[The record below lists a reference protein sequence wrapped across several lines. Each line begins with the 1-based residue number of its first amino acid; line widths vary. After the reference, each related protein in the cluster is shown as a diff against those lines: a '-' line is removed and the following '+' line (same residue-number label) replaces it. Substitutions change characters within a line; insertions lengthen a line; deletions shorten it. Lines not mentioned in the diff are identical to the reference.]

1 MNCTAKLVYLKGEC
15 KRLATYL
22 RKPIFNSMTKIKI
35 GIIQERKS
43 PPDFRVPLTP
53 AQCKQVMEQFPQI
66 EISVETSPHRCFAD
80 SEYTQQGILVSDN
93 VSDCDFLFGVKEVPA
108 ASLIPN
114 KKYFFFSHTLKKQP
128 YNAKLLATILEK
140 KISLIDYEAL
150 KGADGKRIIGFGRY
164 AGIVGVYE
172 GVRTFGLKHN
182 RFNMPSPITL
192 SGREEFDAI
201 LKSANLTNVRAV
213 LTGWGRVGN
222 GAQEMMDIINLKR
235 VAPQEFLDNPSEG
248 GVYTHIDTPE
258 MYKRI
263 DGTPFN
269 KSDFYANPNLYTSAL
284 GEYVQHADIYFACHL
299 WNAKNPILLDQSFF
313 QQHSRCK
320 VVADVSCDLNGPI
333 ACTIKA
339 SKVSDSVF
347 GYGPATGAEV
357 DFRNENAVAVM
368 SIDNLPCELPKDA
381 SEDFGNEIM
390 KSILPALL
398 NFDADGILWKG
409 TETTT
414 QGELTPHFE
423 YLKDYVAIAR

>member
-1 MNCTAKLVYLKGEC
+1 MNCNAKLVYLKGDC
-15 KRLATYL
+15 KELATYL

-53 AQCKQVMEQFPQI
+53 VQCKQVMEQFPNI
-66 EISVETSPHRCFAD
+66 EITVETSPHRCFSD
-80 SEYTQQGILVSDN
+80 QEYIQQGISISNDVSH
-93 VSDCDFLFGVKEVPA
+93 CDVLFGVKEVPIDA
-108 ASLIPN
+108 LIPS

-128 YNAKLLATILEK
+128 YNAKLLAAILDR

-182 RFNMPSPITL
+182 RFNIPSPITL

-201 LKSANLTNVRAV
+201 LKSTDLGNIRAV

-222 GAQEMMDIINLKR
+222 GAQEMMELLNLKR
-235 VAPQEFLDNPSEG
+235 VSAEEFLQNPNEN

-258 MYKRI
+258 MYARI

-269 KSDFYANPNLYTSAL
+269 KSDFYANPNLYISAL
-284 GEYVQHADIYFACHL
+284 GEYVKHADIYFACHL

-313 QQHSRCK
+313 QQNTRCK

-347 GYGPATGAEV
+347 GYDPTTGLEV

-398 NFDADGILWKG
+398 NNDADGILWKG
-409 TETTT
+409 TETTLEGT
-414 QGELTPHFE
+414 LTPHFE
-423 YLKDYVAIAR
+423 YLKDYVATAR

>member
-1 MNCTAKLVYLKGEC
+1 
-15 KRLATYL
+15 
-22 RKPIFNSMTKIKI
+22 MTKIKI

-80 SEYTQQGILVSDN
+80 SEYTQYGITVSDN
-93 VSDCDFLFGVKEVPA
+93 VSDCEFLFGVKEVPA

-140 KISLIDYEAL
+140 KVSLIDYEAL

-182 RFNMPSPITL
+182 RFNIPSPITL

-201 LKSANLTNVRAV
+201 LKSADLTNVRAV

-222 GAQEMMDIINLKR
+222 GAQEMMDLINPKR
-235 VAPQEFLDNPSEG
+235 VSPEEFLESPAEG

-284 GEYVQHADIYFACHL
+284 SEYVKHADIYFACHL
-299 WNAKNPILLDQSFF
+299 WNSKNPILLDHSFF

-320 VVADVSCDLNGPI
+320 VVADISCDLNGPI
-333 ACTIKA
+333 VCTIKA

-347 GYGPATGAEV
+347 GYDPVTGTEI

-390 KSILPALL
+390 KSIVPALL
-398 NFDADGILWKG
+398 NNDADGILWKG
-409 TETTT
+409 TETTLEGT
-414 QGELTPHFE
+414 LTPHFE
-423 YLKDYVAIAR
+423 YLADYVATVR

>member
-1 MNCTAKLVYLKGEC
+1 
-15 KRLATYL
+15 
-22 RKPIFNSMTKIKI
+22 
-35 GIIQERKS
+35 
-43 PPDFRVPLTP
+43 
-53 AQCKQVMEQFPQI
+53 
-66 EISVETSPHRCFAD
+66 
-80 SEYTQQGILVSDN
+80 
-93 VSDCDFLFGVKEVPA
+93 VKEVPA
-108 ASLIPN
+108 DALIPN

-128 YNAKLLATILEK
+128 YNAKLLASILEK

-182 RFNMPSPITL
+182 RFNIPSPITL

-201 LKSANLTNVRAV
+201 LKSADLTNIRAV

-222 GAQEMMDIINLKR
+222 GAQEMMELLNLKR
-235 VAPQEFLDNPSEG
+235 VSPEEFLQNPNEN

-258 MYKRI
+258 MYARI

-284 GEYVQHADIYFACHL
+284 GEYVMHADIYFACHL

-313 QQHSRCK
+313 QLNTRCK

-339 SKVSDSVF
+339 SKVSDSIF
-347 GYGPATGAEV
+347 GYNPATGSEI

-381 SEDFGNEIM
+381 SEDFGNEIV
-390 KSILPALL
+390 KSIIPALL
-398 NFDADGILWKG
+398 NNDADGILWKG
-409 TETTT
+409 TETTFEGT
-414 QGELTPHFE
+414 LTPHFK
-423 YLKDYVAIAR
+423 YLADYAATAR

>member
-1 MNCTAKLVYLKGEC
+1 
-15 KRLATYL
+15 
-22 RKPIFNSMTKIKI
+22 MTKITI

-66 EISVETSPHRCFAD
+66 EITVESSPHRCFAD
-80 SEYTQQGILVSDN
+80 SEYTQQGIVVSDN

-108 ASLIPN
+108 DALISY

-128 YNAKLLATILEK
+128 YNAKLLSTILEK
-140 KISLIDYEAL
+140 KISLVDYEAL

-182 RFNMPSPITL
+182 RFNIPSPITL

-201 LKSANLTNVRAV
+201 LKSADLGNIRAV

-222 GAQEMMDIINLKR
+222 GAQEMMDLLNLKR
-235 VAPQEFLDNPSEG
+235 VSHEDFLQYPNEN
-248 GVYTHIDTPE
+248 GVYTHLDTPE
-258 MYKRI
+258 MYARI
-263 DGTPFN
+263 DRTPFD
-269 KSDFYANPNLYTSAL
+269 KSDFYTNPNLYTSAL
-284 GEYVQHADIYFACHL
+284 GEYVKHADLYFACHL
-299 WNAKNPILLDQSFF
+299 WNAKNPVLLDQTFF
-313 QQHSRCK
+313 QQNTRCK

-347 GYGPATGAEV
+347 GYDSETGTEI
-357 DFRNENAVAVM
+357 DFRNESAVAVM

-390 KSILPALL
+390 KSIVPALL
-398 NFDADGILWKG
+398 NNDADRILWKG
-409 TETTT
+409 TETTLE
-414 QGELTPHFE
+414 GKLTPHFE
-423 YLKDYVAIAR
+423 YLADYVATAR

>member
-1 MNCTAKLVYLKGEC
+1 MNCNAKLVYLKRDC
-15 KRLATYL
+15 KELATYL

-66 EISVETSPHRCFAD
+66 EITVETSPHRCFAD
-80 SEYTQQGILVSDN
+80 SEYIQNNISVSED

-108 ASLIPN
+108 ASLIPT

-128 YNAKLLATILEK
+128 YNAKLLASILEK

-182 RFNMPSPITL
+182 RFNIPSPITL

-201 LKSANLTNVRAV
+201 LKSADLTSVRAV

-222 GAQEMMDIINLKR
+222 GAQEMMDLINLKR
-235 VAPQEFLDNPSEG
+235 VSPEEFLENPTEG

-269 KSDFYANPNLYTSAL
+269 KSDFYANPHLYTSAL
-284 GEYVQHADIYFACHL
+284 GEYVKHADIYFACHL
-299 WNAKNPILLDQSFF
+299 WNSKNPVLLDHSFF

-320 VVADVSCDLNGPI
+320 VVADISCDLNGPI

-347 GYGPATGAEV
+347 GYDPVTGTEI

-390 KSILPALL
+390 KSIVPALL
-398 NFDADGILWKG
+398 NNDADGILWKG
-409 TETTT
+409 TETTFEGT
-414 QGELTPHFE
+414 LTPHFE
-423 YLKDYVAIAR
+423 YLADYVATVR

>member
-1 MNCTAKLVYLKGEC
+1 
-15 KRLATYL
+15 
-22 RKPIFNSMTKIKI
+22 MTKIKI

-53 AQCKQVMEQFPQI
+53 AQCKQVMEHFPQI
-66 EISVETSPHRCFAD
+66 EITVESSPHRCFAD
-80 SEYTQQGILVSDN
+80 SDYIQHGITVSDN
-93 VSDCDFLFGVKEVPA
+93 VSDCEFLFGVKEVPA
-108 ASLIPN
+108 DALIPN

-128 YNAKLLATILEK
+128 YNAKLLASILEK

-182 RFNMPSPITL
+182 RFNIPSPITL
-192 SGREEFDAI
+192 SGREEFDTI
-201 LKSANLTNVRAV
+201 LKSADLTNVRAV
-213 LTGWGRVGN
+213 LTGWGRVGT
-222 GAQEMMDIINLKR
+222 GAQEMMELLDLKR
-235 VAPQEFLDNPSEG
+235 VSPEEFLQNPNEN

-258 MYKRI
+258 MYARI
-263 DGTPFN
+263 DGIPFN

-284 GEYVQHADIYFACHL
+284 GEYVMHADIYFACHL

-313 QQHSRCK
+313 QLNTRCK

-347 GYGPATGAEV
+347 GYNPATGSEI

-390 KSILPALL
+390 KSIIPALL
-398 NFDADGILWKG
+398 NNDADGILWKG
-409 TETTT
+409 TETTLEGT
-414 QGELTPHFE
+414 LTPHFE
-423 YLKDYVAIAR
+423 YLADYVATAR

>member
-1 MNCTAKLVYLKGEC
+1 
-15 KRLATYL
+15 
-22 RKPIFNSMTKIKI
+22 MTKIKI

-53 AQCKQVMEQFPQI
+53 AQCKLVMEQFPQI
-66 EISVETSPHRCFAD
+66 EITVETSPHRCFAD
-80 SEYTQQGILVSDN
+80 SEYIQNNISVSED
-93 VSDCDFLFGVKEVPA
+93 VSDCEFLFGVKEVPV
-108 ASLIPN
+108 ASLIPT

-128 YNAKLLATILEK
+128 YNAKLLAAILEK

-172 GVRTFGLKHN
+172 GLRTFGLKHK
-182 RFNMPSPITL
+182 RFNIPSPITL

-201 LKSANLTNVRAV
+201 LKSADLTNMRVV

-222 GAQEMMDIINLKR
+222 GAQEMMDLINLKR
-235 VAPQEFLDNPSEG
+235 VSPEEFLQNPNES

-263 DGTPFN
+263 DGTSFN

-284 GEYVQHADIYFACHL
+284 GEYVKHADIYFACHL
-299 WNAKNPILLDQSFF
+299 WNSKNPVLLDQSFF
-313 QQHSRCK
+313 QQYSRCK

-339 SKVSDSVF
+339 SKVSDSIF
-347 GYGPATGAEV
+347 GYDPVTGTEI
-357 DFRNENAVAVM
+357 DFRNEVAVAVM

-381 SEDFGNEIM
+381 SEDFGNEIV
-390 KSILPALL
+390 KSIIPALL
-398 NFDADGILWKG
+398 NNDADGILWKG
-409 TETTT
+409 TETTLE
-414 QGELTPHFE
+414 GKLTPHFE
-423 YLKDYVAIAR
+423 YLSDYVTTAR

>member
-1 MNCTAKLVYLKGEC
+1 MNCNAKLVYLKGDC
-15 KRLATYL
+15 KELATYL

-53 AQCKQVMEQFPQI
+53 AQCKQVRNQFPQI
-66 EISVETSPHRCFAD
+66 EITVESSPHRCFAD
-80 SEYTQQGILVSDN
+80 QEYANQGISISSDVSQ
-93 VSDCDFLFGVKEVPA
+93 CDVLFGVKEVPIDA
-108 ASLIPN
+108 LIPS

-128 YNAKLLATILEK
+128 YNAKLLAAILDR

-182 RFNMPSPITL
+182 RFNLPSPITL

-201 LKSANLTNVRAV
+201 FKRVDLGNIRIVV
-213 LTGWGRVGN
+213 TGWGRVGN
-222 GAQEMMDIINLKR
+222 GAQEMMDLLNLKR
-235 VAPQEFLDNPSEG
+235 VSPEEFLQNPNES

-258 MYKRI
+258 MYARI
-263 DGTPFN
+263 DGTNFS
-269 KSDFYANPNLYTSAL
+269 KSDFYSNPNLYKSSL
-284 GEYVQHADIYFACHL
+284 GEYVKHADIYFACHL

-313 QQHSRCK
+313 QLNTRCK

-333 ACTIKA
+333 ACTIRA

-347 GYGPATGAEV
+347 GYDPKTGLEV

-381 SEDFGNEIM
+381 SEDFGNEII

-398 NFDADGILWKG
+398 NNDADGILWKG
-409 TETTT
+409 TETTLEGT
-414 QGELTPHFE
+414 LTPHFE
-423 YLKDYVAIAR
+423 YLTEYVATAR